1 MYRYFIKEA
10 KHFTFKKIKF
20 ADIKTLYFLRV
31 NITIKEPIII
41 FVILYKN
48 KKSKSDT
55 KLSYSFNLSEKNF
68 KTFIQLAKKIQQKET
83 KLEQNMKYKLQI

>member
-1 MYRYFIKEA
+1 M
-10 KHFTFKKIKF
+10 
-20 ADIKTLYFLRV
+20 
-31 NITIKEPIII
+31 II

-55 KLSYSFNLSEKNF
+55 KLIYSLNLSEKNF

>member
-1 MYRYFIKEA
+1 MSQTFYFKEKLNCRYKNSIFLKS
-10 KHFTFKKIKF
+10 KHYNFK
-20 ADIKTLYFLRV
+20 D
-31 NITIKEPIII
+31 PIII

-55 KLSYSFNLSEKNF
+55 KLIYSLNLSEKNF
-68 KTFIQLAKKIQQKET
+68 KAFIQLAKKIQQKET